1 MTAMTEILRQ
11 PVRDRSAWRG
21 SELRNDSSWYWNLP
35 EAAIRDID
43 AALAAPANARVPL
56 IEMTRE
62 HLPLPSIERDI
73 AALVDEFENGRG
85 FIVIRGLP
93 LHRYNNDQIARI
105 FWGIGRHIGN
115 PISQN
120 AQGDL
125 LGHVKDVGGLTYGAK
140 NVRGYQ
146 TTAELSF
153 HNDNC
158 DVVGLL
164 CFRKARSGGVSRLAS
179 ATTLYNEVLA
189 QHPEHLDLLCRGFRY
204 DLRGEER
211 PGVAPITG
219 HIPVYSFYD
228 GKLSAR
234 YVYTSI
240 MQATRKGGY
249 SLSPEETAALQFLNA
264 TAAREDIMLEMT
276 LEPGDM
282 QFCFNH
288 TVFHSRT
295 DFDDWEKPEDKRH
308 LLRLWLN
315 MPNGR
320 KLAPNFADRYGTG
333 AGLGV
338 PPPGGAVQATMRP

>member
-1 MTAMTEILRQ
+1 MTEILRQ

-105 FWGIGRHIGN
+105 FWGIGRHMGN

-179 ATTLYNEVLA
+179 ATTLYN
-189 QHPEHLDLLCRGFRY
+189 
-204 DLRGEER
+204 
-211 PGVAPITG
+211 
-219 HIPVYSFYD
+219 
-228 GKLSAR
+228 
-234 YVYTSI
+234 
-240 MQATRKGGY
+240 
-249 SLSPEETAALQFLNA
+249 
-264 TAAREDIMLEMT
+264 
-276 LEPGDM
+276 
-282 QFCFNH
+282 
-288 TVFHSRT
+288 
-295 DFDDWEKPEDKRH
+295 
-308 LLRLWLN
+308 
-315 MPNGR
+315 
-320 KLAPNFADRYGTG
+320 
-333 AGLGV
+333 
-338 PPPGGAVQATMRP
+338 